1 MEAAVALDPH
11 QVLRGEQAQRLA
23 HDADAHA
30 EPLAELGR
38 LEALPRG
45 EAAVEDVGSQLVIDV
60 DGEALAAC
68 ALGHVRI
75 ISLGL
80 EIDYL
85 LTIDFPAAQDENA
98 LNVPGEWSARAYRQ
112 RRSAAGPAGPFS
124 AGLDVEKASDGRFSG
139 DPQAIF
145 GQWDEF
151 REWAARAEGRADLAI
166 SPAEL
171 GAPAPAPRQV
181 FAIGLNYAEHVN
193 ESGMGRPDSPTVFTK
208 FPSSITGPNATVE
221 LPSGAVD
228 WEVELVVAIGRQAYR
243 VSEDAAYGHVAG
255 FMVGQDLSE
264 RVVQL
269 AGPGA
274 AVLAGQVLPRVR
286 ADRPRAGHGGRDRAP
301 RRPRARLP
309 AGRRGA
315 AARADPR
322 PDVQRARAD
331 LAAVRHLPA
340 AARGHH
346 LHRNPVGGRQRPRP
360 KRFIPP
366 GGVLTSHIEGVGE
379 LRNDFV
385 AGPGYESSQGGD

>member
-1 MEAAVALDPH
+1 MRIVN
-11 QVLRGEQAQRLA
+11 VGQRLV
-23 HDADAHA
+23 
-30 EPLAELGR
+30 L
-38 LEALPRG
+38 
-45 EAAVEDVGSQLVIDV
+45 
-60 DGEALAAC
+60 
-68 ALGHVRI
+68 
-75 ISLGL
+75 
-80 EIDYL
+80 
-85 LTIDFPAAQDENA
+85 QD
-98 LNVPGEWSARAYRQ
+98 PSG
-112 RRSAAGPAGPFS
+112 

-151 REWAARAEGRADLAI
+151 REWATGAGGRGDLAI

-171 GAPAPAPRQV
+171 GAPTPAPRQV

-243 VSEDAAYGHVAG
+243 RQRERCVRPRGRVHGRPGPVRAG
-255 FMVGQDLSE
+255 
-264 RVVQL
+264 RP
-269 AGPGA
+269 AGRAGA
-274 AVLAGQVLPRVR
+274 AVLDGQVLPRVR
-286 ADRPRAGHGGRDRAP
+286 AARACAGHRGRDRAP

-331 LAAVRHLPA
+331 LPAVRHLPA

-346 LHRNPVGGRQRPRP
+346 LHRNPVRGRQRPRP
-360 KRFIPP
+360 EAVHPAGRRADQPHRGRWRAAERLRGGPRLRGAADGADRGRGAPDDRGAAGKP
-366 GGVLTSHIEGVGE
+366 GHVVLAVRLEG
-379 LRNDFV
+379 
-385 AGPGYESSQGGD
+385 S